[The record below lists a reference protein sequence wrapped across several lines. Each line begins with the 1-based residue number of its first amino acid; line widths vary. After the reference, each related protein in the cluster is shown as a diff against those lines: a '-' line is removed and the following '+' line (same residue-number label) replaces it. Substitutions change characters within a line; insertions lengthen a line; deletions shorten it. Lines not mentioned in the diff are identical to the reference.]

1 MSDLKGRGGEIPDQA
16 TQAPTTPKDEAMP
29 HASTGLPSRLP
40 GVLLSGAAA
49 PRTISSLWEESAV
62 EMTMSGER
70 QLMSLVLPPWQRPL
84 VWDAQRQRAFI
95 EGILLGFPPGAIVTV
110 EPDWSTGPGGHA
122 VVKKGSGWL
131 IDGQQRVTAIREFVE
146 GRLSVFDGLGY
157 AGLPRAEQL
166 RRFDRVVLTR
176 ICLPNDTAEAAL
188 KSLYL
193 RMNYSGVPHTQED
206 LERLADA
213 AGGAAGAQ

>member
-1 MSDLKGRGGEIPDQA
+1 MAL
-16 TQAPTTPKDEAMP
+16 
-29 HASTGLPSRLP
+29 ASTGMPRVLPD
-40 GVLLSGAAA
+40 VLLSGAAA

-62 EMTMSGER
+62 EMTTAGER
-70 QLMSLVLPPWQRPL
+70 QLMSLVLPPWQRPS
-84 VWDAQRQRAFI
+84 VWDGQRQRAFI

-110 EPDWSTGPGGHA
+110 EPDWTSGPGGRA

-146 GRLSVFDGLGY
+146 GRLCVFDGLGY
-157 AGLPRAEQL
+157 ADLPRAEQL

-176 ICLPNDTAEAAL
+176 ICLPNDTDETAL

-206 LERLADA
+206 LARLADSVD
-213 AGGAAGAQ
+213 GAEGTQ